1 MSFKCIIVSIKKNTW
16 NIMSDAYWAHTLQ
29 TNVLQLTKFQN
40 LSLKKL
46 GKFFSKYVRIGAQFA
61 SSMIKWS
68 AISYEPSKFQ
78 HFNEKYLMNI
88 LSQMLFTFNGLNVV
102 FSSYSSLNEWLLPFF
117 MPFSPLSLCCDRTI
131 VSLYYLLLHINFIT
145 IHQYFSHRSYFVG
158 LTKIN
163 ECWFVHLQK

>member
-1 MSFKCIIVSIKKNTW
+1 MKWNMSFKCIIVPIKKNTW

-68 AISYEPSKFQ
+68 AISYDPSKFQ
-78 HFNEKYLMNI
+78 HFNGKYLMNI
-88 LSQMLFTFNGLNVV
+88 LSQMLFAFNGLNVV
-102 FSSYSSLNEWLLPFF
+102 FFHTLHWMSDYYHFSCHFHLYRCAAIAQLFPFIIYCYT
-117 MPFSPLSLCCDRTI
+117 LIL
-131 VSLYYLLLHINFIT
+131 
-145 IHQYFSHRSYFVG
+145 
-158 LTKIN
+158 
-163 ECWFVHLQK
+163 